1 MIDFSRLSNS
11 CKNNEGIVHVG
22 GELSTENL
30 LNSYS
35 SGVFPWFN
43 ANLPVIWWN
52 PDPRMVLYP
61 QKIKLSK
68 SLKKTIKNTN
78 YKLTINKNFDFVINN
93 CSRKLTHHKDDVW
106 ITKEMI
112 TAYTKLFELGYA
124 HSIEISENDEILGGL
139 YGVSLGKIFYG
150 ESMFSKKTDFSK
162 IALFELAKLLI
173 KHDFKII
180 DCQVSSNHL
189 SSMGAENISRD
200 FFLKILKENVNQL
213 KKTKFE

>member
-1 MIDFSRLSNS
+1 MIDFSELSNS

-35 SGVFPWFN
+35 SGVFHG
-43 ANLPVIWWN
+43 LMLISCIWWN
-52 PDPRMVLYP
+52 PDPRMVCT

-93 CSRKLTHHKDDVW
+93 CSRKLTHHKEDVW

-112 TAYTKLFELGYA
+112 NAYTKLFELGYA
-124 HSIEISENDEILGGL
+124 HSIEISENDKILGGL
-139 YGVSLGKIFYG
+139 YGVSLGKVFYG

-213 KKTKFE
+213 EKTKFE

>member
-43 ANLPVIWWN
+43 DNLPVIWWN

-61 QKIKLSK
+61 KKIKLSK
-68 SLKKTIKNTN
+68 SLKKTIKNTD
-78 YKLTINKNFDFVINN
+78 YKLSINTDFDFVINN
-93 CSRKLTHHKDDVW
+93 CSRKLSHQKEDIW
-106 ITKEMI
+106 ITKKMI
-112 TAYTKLFELGYA
+112 KAYTRLFELGYA
-124 HSIEISENDEILGGL
+124 HSIEISENDKILGGL
-139 YGVSLGKIFYG
+139 YGVSLGKVFYG
-150 ESMFSKKTDFSK
+150 ESMFSMKNNFSK
-162 IALFELAKLLI
+162 IALFELTKILI
-173 KHDFKII
+173 KYDFKII

-189 SSMGAENISRD
+189 LSMGAENISRD
-200 FFLKILKENVNQL
+200 LFLEIIKDNVNQL
-213 KKTKFE
+213 AKTTFE

>member
-1 MIDFSRLSNS
+1 MIN
-11 CKNNEGIVHVG
+11 
-22 GELSTENL
+22 
-30 LNSYS
+30 
-35 SGVFPWFN
+35 
-43 ANLPVIWWN
+43 
-52 PDPRMVLYP
+52 
-61 QKIKLSK
+61 
-68 SLKKTIKNTN
+68 
-78 YKLTINKNFDFVINN
+78 
-93 CSRKLTHHKDDVW
+93 
-106 ITKEMI
+106 
-112 TAYTKLFELGYA
+112 AYTKLFELGYA

-139 YGVSLGKIFYG
+139 YGVSLGKVFYG

-162 IALFELAKLLI
+162 IALFELAKLLV